1 MGTLVTLVVMLIAAA
16 AQAAPVATRVE
27 LERGVVSAVNQVRQ
41 EHGRAPLG
49 EDPVLVDLARRHS
62 CAMAERGFFE
72 HTDPGGLS
80 MAQRLAE
87 ARKTYLAAGENL
99 ARIETSGDP
108 VARAV
113 DGWMKSPGHR
123 ENILSA
129 RFTKTGVGV
138 CRAGRAV
145 YFTQLFLRP
154 R

>member
-1 MGTLVTLVVMLIAAA
+1 MGTLVTLAMILVAVAH
-16 AQAAPVATRVE
+16 AAPVATRVE
-27 LERGVVSAVNQVRQ
+27 LERGVVTAVNDVRR
-41 EHGRAPLG
+41 EHGRAPLA
-49 EDPVLVDLARRHS
+49 EDPALADIARRHS
-62 CAMAERGFFE
+62 CTMAERGFFE
-72 HTDPGGLS
+72 HTDPNGIS
-80 MAQRLAE
+80 MAERLAHGNK
-87 ARKTYLAAGENL
+87 RYLAAGENI

-108 VARAV
+108 VARAI

-129 RFTKTGVGV
+129 RFTTTGVGV